1 MRSLYFEECEAT
13 ILVRM
18 DENPTGVSLAR
29 MEREIESLMK
39 KNPSHIAMDC
49 SCMKSIDAAVI
60 AFLLQFNTR
69 LRRQDIDLVLCGLG
83 SDIIRKLEI
92 LTVLDKF
99 TIHRD
104 GSINGTQP
112 PPHGGA
118 TVHHV

>member
-1 MRSLYFEECEAT
+1 MGPLYFNECDAT

-18 DENPTGVSLAR
+18 NENPTCVSLAR

-39 KNPSHIAMDC
+39 SNPSRIAMDC

-69 LRRQDIDLVLCGLG
+69 LKRQNIDLVLCGL
-83 SDIIRKLEI
+83 SRDIIRKLEI

-104 GSINGTQP
+104 GAINSIRH
-112 PPHGGA
+112 PPHGGVTA
-118 TVHHV
+118 RHV